1 MNTTRQYTQSSRA
14 ETTAA
19 TRERIARTAMAMF
32 FEHAYDDV
40 TIVAIAKA
48 AGVSHQTVLNH
59 FDSKEGVARAAAEII
74 SAETKAARDIAAP
87 GDTEGAIRAIVGEYE
102 RFGDA
107 NFRWAATTELE
118 SLGPILD
125 QARAS
130 HMDYLTRQF
139 GDRLPAAPAAR
150 KRVLTALYAATD
162 VYIWKLLRRDLKRSR
177 RDTEHTMAD
186 LVTAVLERGTNR

>member
-19 TRERIARTAMAMF
+19 TRERIARTAMEMF

-130 HMDYLTRQF
+130 HMEYLTRQF
-139 GDRLPAAPAAR
+139 GDRLPATPAAR

-186 LVTAVLERGTNR
+186 LVTAVLERGTNQ